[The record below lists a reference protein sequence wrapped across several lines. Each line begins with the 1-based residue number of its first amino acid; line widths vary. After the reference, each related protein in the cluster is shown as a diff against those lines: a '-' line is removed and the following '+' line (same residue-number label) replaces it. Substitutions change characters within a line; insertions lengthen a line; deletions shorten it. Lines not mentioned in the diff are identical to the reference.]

1 MRIRNARPTLTNRI
15 RAVLTFLVILFALV
29 LLFRACKVVASFE
42 LEPRV
47 WGNDPQLRFKK

>member
-1 MRIRNARPTLTNRI
+1 MRIRNAKSTLRSRVRT
-15 RAVLTFLVILFALV
+15 VLTFFIILFALV

-47 WGNDPQLRFKK
+47 WPSDPSLRFQK